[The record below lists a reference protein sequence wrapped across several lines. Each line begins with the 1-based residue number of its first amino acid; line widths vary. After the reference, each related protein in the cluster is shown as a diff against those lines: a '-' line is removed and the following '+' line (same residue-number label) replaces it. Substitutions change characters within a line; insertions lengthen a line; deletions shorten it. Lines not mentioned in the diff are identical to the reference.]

1 VVTPPLD
8 AGLLSGITRAF
19 VLALRPG
26 AGIPVEQ
33 QVLHDKDLFGAEE
46 SFLTSSTQE
55 IVPIVQVDDRAI
67 GDGRPGPVTRRLLEI
82 YRQKVEEMIGA

>member
-19 VLALRPG
+19 VLALCPG

-33 QVLHDKDLFGAEE
+33 QVLHDEDLLGAEE

-82 YRQKVEEMIGA
+82 YPQKVEEMIGA